1 MMETDLRELYQEVI
15 LDHSRH
21 PRNFGECEICDRH
34 AHGYNPLCGDKIDV
48 HLALND
54 EGVIE
59 DLSFDGQGC
68 AISVASAS
76 IMSEIVKGRSVDEVK
91 ALFERFHAMV
101 KGDELA
107 TGLSESNTVDEDA
120 MERLQVLA
128 GVKQFPMRIKCATL
142 AWHATLAAIRG
153 DVEAST
159 E

>member
-1 MMETDLRELYQEVI
+1 MMEPDLRDLYQEVI

-48 HLALND
+48 HLALD
-54 EGVIE
+54 DKGVIK
-59 DLSFDGQGC
+59 DLTYDGQGC

-76 IMSEIVKGRSVDEVK
+76 IMSEIVKGRSVDEVQ
-91 ALFERFHAMV
+91 ALFDSFQAMV
-101 KGDELA
+101 KGDEA
-107 TGLSESNTVDEDA
+107 ADDGTADEEA
-120 MERLQVLA
+120 MDRLQVLA

-153 DVEAST
+153 EADAST